1 VIIVTKRI
9 QLTSAL
15 PEAFRS
21 VASLHK
27 IVQQAAADAGLA
39 PTLLELIRTRASQLN
54 GCSYCV
60 DVHSRDALK
69 LGESQRRLL
78 LLPVWRESGLFTE
91 AERVALALTE
101 EVTRLS
107 ESQDLPDALYQEATQ
122 VFSEEQYVAVMW
134 TIGIINM
141 LNRFGVPSHKPLS
154 EQAS

>member
-1 VIIVTKRI
+1 MTKRI
-9 QLTSAL
+9 QITSAL
-15 PEAFRS
+15 PEAYKS

-27 IVQQAAADAGLA
+27 LVQQAAADAGLA
-39 PTLLELIRTRASQLN
+39 PALLELIRIRASQLN

-78 LLPVWRESGLFTE
+78 VLSVWRETGLFTE

-107 ESQDLPDALYQEATQ
+107 ESRDLPDALYEEATQ

-141 LNRFGVPSHKPLS
+141 LNRFGVSSHKPLS
-154 EQAS
+154 EQVS

>member
-1 VIIVTKRI
+1 MTKRI
-9 QLTSAL
+9 QITSAL
-15 PEAFRS
+15 PEAYKS

-27 IVQQAAADAGLA
+27 LVQQAAADAGLA
-39 PTLLELIRTRASQLN
+39 PALLELIRIRASQLN

-78 LLPVWRESGLFTE
+78 VLSVWRESGLFTE

-107 ESQDLPDALYQEATQ
+107 ESRDLPDALYEEATQ

-141 LNRFGVPSHKPLS
+141 LNRFGVSSHKPLS
-154 EQAS
+154 EQVS